1 MLVAMIIIVS
11 GLPRSGTS
19 MMMRILDKGGVPV
32 LTDNIRKADKDNLKG
47 YYEYERVKQL
57 DRDTE
62 WLFQAECKAVKII
75 SALLKHLPMDHE
87 YKVIFMERDINEIL
101 ASQRK
106 MMERRG
112 EEIQLASDE
121 VMKGLFEKHISNVKE
136 FLKERGIETLYINY
150 NDVLDDPIENVQRV
164 NEFLPWDLDIERMIE
179 VVDPDLYRQRSDQLS

>member
-19 MMMRILDKGGVPV
+19 MMMRILEKGGVPV

-47 YYEYERVKQL
+47 YYEFERVKQL

-87 YKVIFMERDINEIL
+87 YKVIFMERDIDEIL

-106 MMERRG
+106 MIERRG

-121 VMKGLFEKHISNVKE
+121 VMKGVFEKHISNVKE
-136 FLKERGIETLYINY
+136 FLKERGIETLYISY

-164 NEFLPWDLDIERMIE
+164 NEFLLWDLDIERMVE
-179 VVDPDLYRQRSDQLS
+179 VVNPDLYRQRSDQLS